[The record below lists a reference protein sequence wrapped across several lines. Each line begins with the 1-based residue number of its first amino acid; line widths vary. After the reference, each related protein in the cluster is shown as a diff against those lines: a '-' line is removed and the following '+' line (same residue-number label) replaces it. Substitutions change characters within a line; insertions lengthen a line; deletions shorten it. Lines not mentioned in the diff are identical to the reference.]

1 MDSRKYK
8 VIIIGLIMFI
18 CGGFG
23 IYQSFMSQRGFLAVI
38 ALVNVVAL
46 AFYVVWYVCLGW
58 FTQTLEF
65 CKFWGWGG
73 CIGDRY
79 IHYS

>member
-1 MDSRKYK
+1 MIKK
-8 VIIIGLIMFI
+8 VVKLTFI
-18 CGGFG
+18 AAVAVAAG
-23 IYQSFMSQRGFLAVI
+23 YTAYSHSQKAETLSD
-38 ALVNVVAL
+38 LTLDNVEAL
-46 AFYVVWYVCLGW
+46 ASNESGGDCNGCY
-58 FTQTLEF
+58 TTTLEF

>member
-23 IYQSFMSQRGFLAVI
+23 IYQSFMSQRVFFVRHS
-38 ALVNVVAL
+38 
-46 AFYVVWYVCLGW
+46 
-58 FTQTLEF
+58 
-65 CKFWGWGG
+65 
-73 CIGDRY
+73 IG
-79 IHYS
+79 